1 MPIASRSGSNITR
14 DAPSDKRRQRRP
26 LCSTMKSHMPGATP
40 FLFHDLHPDSENFRD
55 DVLRGLAQPRK
66 ALAPK
71 YFYDARGSE
80 LFEAICDLPEY
91 YPTRTELAMMQASA
105 LEMAHLLGADCLL
118 IEYGAGSGRK
128 TRVLIEALAPAAYVA
143 IDISRTA
150 LQQCAAELAAA
161 YPKVKVA
168 AVCADYSRPIDLP
181 VIDGIQHQRRVI
193 YFPGSTIGNFT
204 RPDALGFLRHAH
216 ALAGKGGAM
225 LVGVDLKKDPARLHA
240 AYNDAQGVT
249 AAFNLNLLERINR
262 ELDGDFDLA
271 AFEHHAFYDAI
282 EGRIEMHLRSL
293 RDQTVRVA
301 GQTFTFRNGETMHT
315 ENSCKYSVEAFQQL
329 AREAKFTPAHCWTD
343 PERLFSVH
351 YLLAE

>member
-1 MPIASRSGSNITR
+1 MSGH
-14 DAPSDKRRQRRP
+14 DLFQ
-26 LCSTMKSHMPGATP
+26 
-40 FLFHDLHPDSENFRD
+40 FHDLHPDTENFRG
-55 DVLRGLAQPRK
+55 DVLNGLAQPRK
-66 ALAPK
+66 VLPPK

-105 LEMAHLLGADCLL
+105 PDMARRLGPECLL

-161 YPKVKVA
+161 YPRVKVA
-168 AVCADYSRPIDLP
+168 AVCADYSRPLSLP
-181 VIDGIQHQRRVI
+181 VIAGIAPRRRVI

-204 RPDALGFLRHAH
+204 RPDAQAFLRHARE
-216 ALAGKGGAM
+216 LAGAGGAM

-249 AAFNLNLLERINR
+249 AAFNLNLLTRINR
-262 ELDGDFDLA
+262 ELGGDFDMA
-271 AFEHHAFYDAI
+271 AFEHHAYYDVT

-293 RDQTVRVA
+293 REQRVHVA
-301 GQTFTFRNGETMHT
+301 GSEFTFARGETIHT
-315 ENSCKYSVEAFQQL
+315 ENSCKYSVDEFQQL
-329 AREAKFTPAHCWTD
+329 AHGAGFTPEHCWCD
-343 PERLFSVH
+343 AQKLFSVH
-351 YLLAE
+351 YLTITA